1 MKLICKKS
9 CGSLVAALVLASLTV
24 FAFSQDTSPGSQ
36 TPAPQAQKETRIT
49 PEQTKELFRS
59 LNQILT
65 FASDDT
71 QLQIR
76 HEVKRRLITREQVE
90 KYILEKFHD
99 DKDAKR
105 MQREEIVLKKFG
117 LLDRDFQLQPFLVSL
132 LKEQIAGYY
141 DNKTKT
147 VNLLDWVSP
156 EEQKPV
162 MAHEL
167 THALQDQHTDLDSW
181 EPDEPDTISRRT
193 LQKTINAWRS
203 TSGIRPAMPCSKG
216 RPWRFI
222 WTTR

>member
-1 MKLICKKS
+1 MKLIRKKS
-9 CGSLVAALVLASLTV
+9 WDLIVVSLLLACALSALA
-24 FAFSQDTSPGSQ
+24 QDTPSSPGSQ
-36 TPAPQAQKETRIT
+36 TQPPPSPQKETRIT

-59 LNQILT
+59 LNVILS

-71 QLQIR
+71 KLPIR
-76 HEVKRRLITREQVE
+76 HEVKRRLISRDQVE

-162 MAHEL
+162 IAHEL
-167 THALQDQHTDLDSW
+167 THALQDQHTDLDKW
-181 EPDEPDTISRRT
+181 EPDEPDTISKNVTEDNERVADR
-193 LQKTINAWRS
+193 
-203 TSGIRPAMPCSKG
+203 
-216 RPWRFI
+216 
-222 WTTR
+222 

>member
-1 MKLICKKS
+1 MPLPRTARRP
-9 CGSLVAALVLASLTV
+9 GLA
-24 FAFSQDTSPGSQ
+24 DDDP
-36 TPAPQAQKETRIT
+36 PQKDTRIT

-59 LNQILT
+59 LNQILS

-71 QLQIR
+71 KLPIR

-162 MAHEL
+162 IAHEL
-167 THALQDQHTDLDSW
+167 THALAG
-181 EPDEPDTISRRT
+181 P
-193 LQKTINAWRS
+193 AYG
-203 TSGIRPAMPCSKG
+203 SGQVGAR
-216 RPWRFI
+216 
-222 WTTR
+222 